1 MDAVTLSCSN
11 HTISLLLDLKIHLCF
26 SLLQTSYNTEI
37 IKIYFVE
44 KKKTLHNLTYV
55 VPFIA

>member
-11 HTISLLLDLKIHLCF
+11 NTISLLLDLKIHLCF

-44 KKKTLHNLTYV
+44 KKPLHNLTYV
-55 VPFIA
+55 VSFIA

>member
-11 HTISLLLDLKIHLCF
+11 NTISLLLDLKIHLCF

-37 IKIYFVE
+37 IKICFVE
-44 KKKTLHNLTYV
+44 KKKPLHNLTYV
-55 VPFIA
+55 VSFIA